1 MTNVQNVSSTEEAMM
16 NITPDQIRTI
26 KLNTTLDRV
35 HMGHTEIIYF
45 KKENGLSYALCTLF
59 KNSKLWIQSS
69 NNGKDGFVETYK
81 ILKGHVNVEYKGET
95 HVFSEGNILDVTN
108 HDDTFTLFGNTETDI
123 LVTMSI
129 DEFESSFFATRL
141 LQKEAEAI
149 EEVDGYTYM
158 HCHRIK
164 EYSIELYKQLKLP
177 AEGLNKLNW
186 GAYFHDIGKLAIP
199 YQILNKKAK
208 LTSEEWE
215 IMKSHTTVGAWMM
228 RNHEIS
234 WLKESAF
241 IVEQHHE
248 RFDGKGYPY
257 GLKGDNISIEA
268 SIVSVV
274 DSFDAMTTDRIYRDA
289 LSIQTAISELEK
301 GRGTQ
306 FHPEVVTAFL
316 NMLEEQDFK
325 WR

>member
-1 MTNVQNVSSTEEAMM
+1 M
-16 NITPDQIRTI
+16 NITHDQIGSI
-26 KLNTTLDRV
+26 KMDQALDRV

-45 KKENGLSYALCTLF
+45 KKENSLSFALCTLF
-59 KNSKLWIQSS
+59 KDSRLWIQSS
-69 NNGKDGFVETYK
+69 NSGKDGFVETYK
-81 ILKGHVNVEYKGET
+81 VLKGQVNVEYKGET
-95 HVFSEGNILDVTN
+95 HLFTEGDILDVAD
-108 HDDTFTLFGNTETDI
+108 HDDTFTLYGSTEVDL
-123 LVTMSI
+123 LVTMSQ

-164 EYSIELYKQLKLP
+164 EYSIELYKKMKLP
-177 AEGLNKLNW
+177 AEGLVKLNW

-228 RNHEIS
+228 RNHEIT

-248 RFDGKGYPY
+248 RYDGKGYPY
-257 GLKGDNISIEA
+257 GLTGDQISIEA
-268 SIVSVV
+268 AIVSVV
-274 DSFDAMTTDRIYRDA
+274 DSFDAMTTDRVYRGA
-289 LSIQTAISELEK
+289 LSLEEAIGELKK

-306 FHPEVVTAFL
+306 FHPDVVDSFL
-316 NMLEEQDFK
+316 ELLEKRDFK
-325 WR
+325 WK

>member
-1 MTNVQNVSSTEEAMM
+1 M
-16 NITPDQIRTI
+16 NITLDQIRTI
-26 KLNTTLDRV
+26 KSNTTLDRV

-69 NNGKDGFVETYK
+69 NTGKRGFVETYK
-81 ILKGHVNVEYKGET
+81 IINGQVNVEYKGET
-95 HVFSEGNILDVTN
+95 HVFSEGDILDVAD
-108 HDDTFTLFGNTETDI
+108 HDDTFTLYGNSETDI
-123 LVTMSI
+123 LVTMSKN
-129 DEFESSFFATRL
+129 EFETSFFATRL

-164 EYSIELYKQLKLP
+164 EYSIELYKQMKLP
-177 AEGLNKLNW
+177 AEGLAKLNW

-228 RNHEIS
+228 RNHEIT

-257 GLKGDNISIEA
+257 GLKGDDISIEA

-289 LSIQTAISELEK
+289 FSMQKAISELEK

-325 WR
+325 WK

>member
-1 MTNVQNVSSTEEAMM
+1 M
-16 NITPDQIRTI
+16 NITQDQIGTI
-26 KLNTTLDRV
+26 KSDTSLDRV
-35 HMGHTEIIYF
+35 HMGHTEIIYIQQ
-45 KKENGLSYALCTLF
+45 ENGLSYALCTLF
-59 KNSKLWIQSS
+59 QDSRLWIQSS

-81 ILKGHVNVEYKGET
+81 LLNGRVTIEYKGET
-95 HVFSEGNILDVTN
+95 HVFSEGDILDVVD
-108 HDDTFTLFGNTETDI
+108 HDDTFTLYGDTETDI
-123 LVTMSI
+123 LITMSQH
-129 DEFESSFFATRL
+129 EFESSFFATRL

-164 EYSIELYKQLKLP
+164 EYSIELYKKMKLP
-177 AEGLNKLNW
+177 AEGLSKMNW

-199 YQILNKKAK
+199 YQILNKKSK
-208 LTSEEWE
+208 LTTEEWE

-234 WLKESAF
+234 WLKDSAF

-248 RFDGKGYPY
+248 RYDGKGYPH
-257 GLKGDNISIEA
+257 GLRGDEISIEA
-268 SIVSVV
+268 AIVTVV

-289 LSIQTAISELEK
+289 LSMEEAIDELK
-301 GRGTQ
+301 MGRGTQ
-306 FHPEVVTAFL
+306 FNPKVVDSFL
-316 NMLEEQDFK
+316 QLLEERDYI

>member
-1 MTNVQNVSSTEEAMM
+1 M
-16 NITPDQIRTI
+16 NIAPDQIRNI
-26 KLNTTLDRV
+26 KSNTALDRV

-59 KNSKLWIQSS
+59 ENSKLWIQSS

-81 ILKGHVNVEYKGET
+81 ILQGRVNVEYKGET
-95 HVFSEGNILDVTN
+95 HEFSEGNILDVAD
-108 HDDTFTLFGNTETDI
+108 HDDTFTLYGNTETDI
-123 LVTMSI
+123 LITMSK

-164 EYSIELYKQLKLP
+164 EYSIELYKRMKLP
-177 AEGLNKLNW
+177 AEGIGILNW

-234 WLKESAF
+234 WLKKSAF

-248 RFDGKGYPY
+248 RFDGNGYPY
-257 GLKGDNISIEA
+257 GLKGDDISIEA

-316 NMLEEQDFK
+316 SMLEEQDFK